1 MDMED
6 LEPRKPAAYE
16 LGGDLSN
23 ISIEELKELTERLKA
38 EIARI
43 EAEIKAKESSR
54 DVAASVFKS

>member
-54 DVAASVFKS
+54 DAAASVFKS

>member
-6 LEPRKPAAYE
+6 LERRKPAAYE

-54 DVAASVFKS
+54 DAAASVFKS

>member
-1 MDMED
+1 MDMEE

-23 ISIEELKELTERLKA
+23 ISIDELKELTQRLKA

-43 EAEIKAKESSR
+43 EEEINAKESSR
-54 DVAASVFKS
+54 DAASSVFKS